1 MERILIIGCSGSG
14 KSTLAVALGEKLG
27 LPVVHLDQ
35 LWWKEGW
42 RNVTREEFDSRLAMA
57 MNMDG
62 WIIDGNYSR
71 TMEMRL
77 AKCDT
82 VIYLDFNRWACLRG
96 MCQRVFG
103 NYGKAR
109 PDMAQGCPERFDP
122 SFVKWIWDYNKNN
135 RVRNYMYLAQAK
147 HAKTIVLKIGRK
159 SRHFFGIWGTRCP
172 TESNTTKIDSPNRQV
187 GTVEILN
194 SYTMPCAVMASAT
207 FRKPAMLAPAT

>member
-1 MERILIIGCSGSG
+1 MEKILIIGCSGSG
-14 KSTLAVALGEKLG
+14 KSTLAVALGEKLD

-103 NYGKAR
+103 NYGKVR

-135 RVRNYMYLAQAK
+135 RVQNYMYLAQAK
-147 HAKTIVLKIGRK
+147 HARTIVLKNRK
-159 SRHFFGIWGTRCP
+159 
-172 TESNTTKIDSPNRQV
+172 
-187 GTVEILN
+187 EIKAFLRN
-194 SYTMPCAVMASAT
+194 LGDTLPD
-207 FRKPAMLAPAT
+207 

>member
-1 MERILIIGCSGSG
+1 MEKILIIGCSGSG

-77 AKCDT
+77 GVPAGD
-82 VIYLDFNRWACLRG
+82 VPAGVRQLREG
-96 MCQRVFG
+96 
-103 NYGKAR
+103 A
-109 PDMAQGCPERFDP
+109 
-122 SFVKWIWDYNKNN
+122 
-135 RVRNYMYLAQAK
+135 
-147 HAKTIVLKIGRK
+147 
-159 SRHFFGIWGTRCP
+159 SRHGAGLPR
-172 TESNTTKIDSPNRQV
+172 
-187 GTVEILN
+187 TVRPILCE
-194 SYTMPCAVMASAT
+194 MD
-207 FRKPAMLAPAT
+207 LGL

>member
-1 MERILIIGCSGSG
+1 MEKILIIGCSGSG

-27 LPVVHLDQ
+27 LPVVHL
-35 LWWKEGW
+35 
-42 RNVTREEFDSRLAMA
+42 DSRLAMA

-103 NYGKAR
+103 NYGKVR

-135 RVRNYMYLAQAK
+135 RVQNYMYLAKTK
-147 HAKTIVLKIGRK
+147 HAKAIVLKNRK
-159 SRHFFGIWGTRCP
+159 EVKAFLRNLGDTLP
-172 TESNTTKIDSPNRQV
+172 D
-187 GTVEILN
+187 
-194 SYTMPCAVMASAT
+194 
-207 FRKPAMLAPAT
+207 